1 MPKKLITYCE
11 SLYIGAVALFLLWA
25 MVFPSHA
32 SAQPFGARPRDPAF
46 RAHAPRGSYPHP
58 GFRINVLP
66 RHYRTLHL
74 GPLTYFFM
82 EGVFYRPDIDGYVVV
97 PAPVGA
103 RITTLPAEAVR
114 VTTDD
119 ITCYTYAGVY
129 YQKVSGGYMV
139 VAKPGTQSKP
149 DAAIAW
155 EGDQVRVTAAVLNV
169 RSGPG
174 KKHTVVRQVNR
185 GDLLVVQASS
195 SDWYYVQLGD
205 TSFGWV
211 MIKYT
216 TQVKSQP
223 VG

>member
-1 MPKKLITYCE
+1 MKHSE
-11 SLYIGAVALFLLWA
+11 SLYVSAVALFLLWA
-25 MVFPSHA
+25 MIFSPA
-32 SAQPFGARPRDPAF
+32 NAGAQPFAPQPRTPNASERHHGHR
-46 RAHAPRGSYPHP
+46 RAYPKP
-58 GFRINVLP
+58 GVRIKVLP
-66 RHYRTLHL
+66 RAYRTLHL

-103 RITTLPAEAVR
+103 RVTVLPAEAIP
-114 VTTDD
+114 VTADG
-119 ITCYTYAGVY
+119 ITYYTYAGVY
-129 YQKVSGGYMV
+129 YQKVSEGYMV
-139 VAKPGTQSKP
+139 VAKPGTQTPP

-155 EGDQVRVTAAVLNV
+155 EGDQIRVTAAVLNV

-174 KKHTVVRQVNR
+174 KNHTVLRQVKR

-205 TSFGWV
+205 KSFGWV